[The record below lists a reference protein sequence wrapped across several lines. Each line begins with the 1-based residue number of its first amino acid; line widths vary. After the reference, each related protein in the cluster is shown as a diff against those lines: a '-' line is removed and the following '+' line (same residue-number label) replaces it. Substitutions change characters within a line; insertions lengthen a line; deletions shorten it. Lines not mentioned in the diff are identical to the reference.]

1 VPLIGIPVKPL
12 AVAKARLAG
21 DMEASTRRLLV
32 RRCTER
38 AITAALAT
46 GSRVAVV
53 SDDPEITRLARDGGA
68 MAIAEPRPGRGLDGA
83 AAAVLAAAGDDQWF
97 VCHAD
102 LPLLAVSDL
111 SGCLEAV
118 LRGRTVLAPSWDGGT
133 NLVGGTGPFRFSY
146 GPGSFHRHLAAA
158 TDPEVVVRT
167 GLAWDLD
174 LAGDLPAMARLP
186 AGWWLRDL
194 SGQRAATG

>member
-1 VPLIGIPVKPL
+1 
-12 AVAKARLAG
+12 
-21 DMEASTRRLLV
+21 MEASTRRLLV

-38 AITAALAT
+38 TIAAALAT
-46 GSRVAVV
+46 GSGVAVV
-53 SDDPEITRLARDGGA
+53 SDDPEITRLARDAGA
-68 MAIAEPRPGRGLDGA
+68 MAIAEPRPGSGLDRA
-83 AAAVLAAAGDDQWF
+83 AAAVVTAAGADSWL

-102 LPLLAVSDL
+102 LPLLGVADL
-111 SGCLEAV
+111 NACIDV
-118 LRGRTVLAPSWDGGT
+118 IHRGRAVLAPSWDGGT

-167 GLAWDLD
+167 GLVWDLD
-174 LAGDLPAMARLP
+174 RAGDLPAMARLP

-194 SGQRAATG
+194 SEQRAATG